1 MKRIGIIGAGGIA
14 NKHAGAWAGVEGAQ
28 IVAVADPDAERVSA
42 LAERTG
48 AKAYPSV
55 EAMLADVTI
64 DAADIC
70 VPTLQH
76 IPVAMACLA
85 ARIPTIIEKPMA
97 RTVADARA
105 LVDAYNSAG
114 VPLAPAHVVRFF
126 QDFTAIRSQIE
137 SGAVGKPAVVRIT
150 RGGPFPRGKNG
161 WYGDPAQ
168 SGGVLL
174 DLSLH
179 DFDWLRY
186 TFGEVER
193 VTANCL
199 MAQGAVDR
207 DYALAVLRFK
217 SGVIAHVEGTWVH
230 TDGFRVEVEISGDK
244 GVLEHSSQFP
254 YAVKVRKNAA
264 EAGPAVAF
272 PESPTFK
279 DPYTAELEELL
290 AAVTEGK
297 PARVT
302 AEDGVASLAIAEAC
316 WKSAK
321 TGEPVTLHA

>member
-1 MKRIGIIGAGGIA
+1 MKRIAIIGAGGIA
-14 NKHAGAWAGVEGAQ
+14 NKHANAWADVPDAVV
-28 IVAVADPDAERVSA
+28 VAGADPDTERANS
-42 LAERTG
+42 LATRIR
-48 AKAYPSV
+48 AKAYASV
-55 EAMLADVTI
+55 EELLNAEQV

-76 IPVAMACLA
+76 VPVGMACLA
-85 ARIPTIIEKPMA
+85 RRIPTICEKPMA

-105 LVDAYNSAG
+105 LVDAYKAAG

-126 QDFTAIRSQIE
+126 QDFTAIREQINA
-137 SGAVGKPAVVRIT
+137 GAVGKPAVVRIT
-150 RGGPFPRGKNG
+150 RGGPFPRGKDG

-199 MAQGAVDR
+199 MAQGATDR

-217 SGVIAHVEGTWVH
+217 NGVIAHVEGTWVH
-230 TDGFRVEVEISGDK
+230 TDGFRVEVEVSGDK
-244 GVLEHSSQFP
+244 GVLEHNSQFP
-254 YAVKVRKNAA
+254 NAVKVRKNAV

-272 PESPTFK
+272 PESPTNV
-279 DPYTAELEELL
+279 DPYTSELIELL
-290 AAVTEGK
+290 AYVTEGK
-297 PARVT
+297 TCRVT

-316 WKSAK
+316 WKSAQ
-321 TGEPVTLHA
+321 TGEPVTL

>member
-14 NKHAGAWAGVEGAQ
+14 NKHAGAWADVEGATV
-28 IVAVADPDAERVSA
+28 VAVADPDPERLAA

-48 AKAYPSV
+48 AKAFPSV
-55 EAMLADVTI
+55 EELLASVQIDV
-64 DAADIC
+64 ADIC

-76 IPVAMACLA
+76 VPVAMACLA
-85 ARIPTIIEKPMA
+85 KRVPTIVEKPMA

-105 LVDAYNSAG
+105 LVDSYKAAG

-126 QDFTAIRSQIE
+126 QDFTALRDLVN

-150 RGGPFPRGKNG
+150 RGGPFPRGKDN

-186 TFGEVER
+186 TFGEVQR

-199 MAQGAVDR
+199 MAQGATDR
-207 DYALAVLRFK
+207 DYSLAILRFK
-217 SGVIAHVEGTWVH
+217 NGVIAHVEGTWVH

-244 GVLEHSSQFP
+244 GVLEHSTQFP
-254 YAVKVRKNAA
+254 NAVKVRKNAA

-272 PESPTFK
+272 PESPTFT
-279 DPYTAELEELL
+279 DPYAAELEELL
-290 AAVTEGK
+290 AAVTEGA

-302 AEDGVASLAIAEAC
+302 AEDGIASLAIAEAC

-321 TGEPVTLHA
+321 TGEPVTL

>member
-1 MKRIGIIGAGGIA
+1 MKRIGIIGAGGIG
-14 NKHAGAWAGVEGAQ
+14 NKHANAWAEVPDAAV
-28 IVAVADPDAERVSA
+28 VAVADPDSERAGA
-42 LAERTG
+42 LAGRIG
-48 AKAYPSV
+48 AKACASV
-55 EAMLADVTI
+55 EDLLAGEEIDVADV
-64 DAADIC
+64 C

-76 IPVAMACLA
+76 VPVAMACLA
-85 ARIPTIIEKPMA
+85 KRIPTICEKPMA

-114 VPLAPAHVVRFF
+114 VPLLPAHVVRFF
-126 QDFTAIRSQIE
+126 QDFTAIRDQIDA
-137 SGAVGKPAVVRIT
+137 GAVGKPAVVRIT
-150 RGGPFPRGKNG
+150 RGGPFPRGKDG

-199 MAQGAVDR
+199 MAQGATDR
-207 DYALAVLRFK
+207 DYSLAVLRFK

-244 GVLEHSSQFP
+244 GVLEHNTQFP
-254 YAVKVRKNAA
+254 NALKVRKNAA
-264 EAGPAVAF
+264 DAGPAVAF
-272 PESPTFK
+272 PESPTIL
-279 DPYTAELEELL
+279 DPYAAELAELL
-290 AAVTEGK
+290 AAITEGK

-316 WKSAK
+316 WNSALS
-321 TGEPVTLHA
+321 GEPVRP

>member
-1 MKRIGIIGAGGIA
+1 LKRVGIIGAGGIA
-14 NKHAGAWAGVEGAQ
+14 NKHATAWESVPDAVVA
-28 IVAVADPDAERVSA
+28 AVADPDADRANA
-42 LAERTG
+42 LAAKTG
-48 AKAYPSV
+48 AIAYPSV
-55 EAMLADVTI
+55 ESLL
-64 DAADIC
+64 DAEQIEVADIC

-76 IPVAMACLA
+76 VPVAMACLA
-85 ARIPTIIEKPMA
+85 RRIPTICEKPMA

-105 LVDAYNSAG
+105 LVDAFKSAG
-114 VPLAPAHVVRFF
+114 VPLLPAHVVRFF
-126 QDFTAIRSQIE
+126 PDFIAIREQIE
-137 SGAVGKPAVVRIT
+137 AGAVGKPAVVRIA
-150 RGGPFPRGKNG
+150 RGGPFPRGKDG

-199 MAQGAVDR
+199 MAQGATDR

-217 SGVIAHVEGTWVH
+217 SGLIAHVEGTWVH

-244 GVLEHSSQFP
+244 GVLEYTTQFP
-254 YAVKVRKNAA
+254 NAVKVRKNAA

-272 PESPTFK
+272 PESPTSNN
-279 DPYTAELEELL
+279 PYTAELAELL

-316 WKSAK
+316 WKSAE
-321 TGEPVTLHA
+321 TGEPVTV

>member
-1 MKRIGIIGAGGIA
+1 LKRIGIIGAGGIA
-14 NKHAGAWAGVEGAQ
+14 NKHATAWKNVEGAQ
-28 IVAVADPDAERVSA
+28 VVAIADLAPERAAS

-48 AKAYPSV
+48 AKAYASV
-55 EAMLADVTI
+55 EALLTDIAIDV
-64 DAADIC
+64 ADIC

-85 ARIPTIIEKPMA
+85 KRIPTICEKPIA
-97 RTVADARA
+97 RTVADARE
-105 LVDAYNSAG
+105 LVDAFSATG

-126 QDFTAIRSQIE
+126 QDFSAIRDQIN
-137 SGAVGKPAVVRIT
+137 SGAVGNPAVVRIT
-150 RGGPFPRGKNG
+150 RGGPFPRGTDN

-199 MAQGAVDR
+199 MAQGTIDR
-207 DYALAVLRFK
+207 DYSLAVLRFK

-230 TDGFRVEVEISGDK
+230 TDGFRVEVEVSGDK

-254 YAVKVRKNAA
+254 YAVKVRKNAV

-272 PESPTFK
+272 PESPTFT
-279 DPYTAELEELL
+279 DPYSAELAELL
-290 AAVTEGK
+290 AYVTEGT

-302 AEDGVASLAIAEAC
+302 SEDGVASLAIAGAC
-316 WKSAK
+316 WKSAQ
-321 TGEPVTLHA
+321 TGEPVTL

>member
-14 NKHAGAWAGVEGAQ
+14 NKHAGAWADVEGAKV
-28 IVAVADPDAERVSA
+28 VAVADPDPERVAA
-42 LAERTG
+42 LAERIG
-48 AKAYPSV
+48 AKAYSS
-55 EAMLADVTI
+55 ADALLEDAEI
-64 DAADIC
+64 DVADIC

-76 IPVAMACLA
+76 VPVAMSCLA
-85 ARIPTIIEKPMA
+85 KRVPTIIEKPMA

-105 LVDAYNSAG
+105 LVDAFNAAG

-126 QDFTAIRSQIE
+126 QDFSAIRDQINA
-137 SGAVGKPAVVRIT
+137 GAVGKPAVVRIT
-150 RGGPFPRGKNG
+150 RGGPFPRGKGN

-199 MAQGAVDR
+199 MAQGAIDR

-217 SGVIAHVEGTWVH
+217 NGVIAHVEGTWVH
-230 TDGFRVEVEISGDK
+230 TDGFRVEVEVSGDK
-244 GVLEHSSQFP
+244 GVLEHSTQFP
-254 YAVKVRKNAA
+254 NAIKVRKNAV

-272 PESPTFK
+272 PESPTFT
-279 DPYTAELEELL
+279 DPYSAELAELL

-297 PARVT
+297 PARVS
-302 AEDGVASLAIAEAC
+302 AEDGVASLAVAEAC
-316 WKSAK
+316 WKSAQ
-321 TGEPVTLHA
+321 TGEPVTL